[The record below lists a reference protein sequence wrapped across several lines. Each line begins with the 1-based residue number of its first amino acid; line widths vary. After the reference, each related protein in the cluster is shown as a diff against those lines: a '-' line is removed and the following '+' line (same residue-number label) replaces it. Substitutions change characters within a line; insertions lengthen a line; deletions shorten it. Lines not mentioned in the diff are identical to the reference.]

1 MYKQALLGY
10 VKKFKSYIII
20 FFSVVSNITTA
31 ITINHTWSEGFEHSI
46 VTP

>member
-10 VKKFKSYIII
+10 VKSVSKSYIII
-20 FFSVVSNITTA
+20 FVVSNITTA
-31 ITINHTWSEGFEHSI
+31 ITINHTWSEGFEQSM